1 MAMAKQPDK
10 HWTKEKHQTLFE
22 AMLKQSIDG
31 KLKKAL
37 VKCPSYSDKTIFI
50 QQDNAKPHISVDDEE
65 FLQAHQESPTTIDEL
80 VKAVEKSFDE
90 LAAESLNNV
99 FLSFQSCMIEIMK
112 IKGGNNYRLP
122 HMSKQSHCKP
132 DAAQFMQPPKETE
145 TPQKETLAQL
155 TQPLFET
162 SRGDGNAALEG
173 GQFGLNITR
182 SNQPGQIVP
191 ADRASMDELG
201 SWMSQLNQT
210 VNASSS
216 LFNQTE
222 QTQLCPIDHTT
233 TPPPPTDHCQIE
245 TAEVTQEA
253 PTFWTACPYCY
264 TLYEYP
270 KVYEDCTLRCQANNC
285 RKAFHAAVIP
295 SPPVNG
301 EETYMC
307 SFGIFPIGFSVKGK
321 PSPRVFYDED
331 DVYVEISS
339 DDDDWR
345 TEEGERGRI
354 CGEKCQ
360 GE

>member
-1 MAMAKQPDK
+1 MDDE
-10 HWTKEKHQTLFE
+10 TKEMEDAVSESSGHHE
-22 AMLKQSIDG
+22 AK
-31 KLKKAL
+31 
-37 VKCPSYSDKTIFI
+37 VKGV
-50 QQDNAKPHISVDDEE
+50 VDDSAQWVPTFVVEPVPE
-65 FLQAHQESPTTIDEL
+65 IIKSILVESTQSTTAKNSATANWML
-80 VKAVEKSFDE
+80 
-90 LAAESLNNV
+90 L
-99 FLSFQSCMIEIMK
+99 
-112 IKGGNNYRLP
+112 
-122 HMSKQSHCKP
+122 
-132 DAAQFMQPPKETE
+132 MQPPKETE

-162 SRGDGNAALEG
+162 SPRSSSGDGNAALEG
-173 GQFGLNITR
+173 GQFSLR
-182 SNQPGQIVP
+182 SIGWIQTNRS
-191 ADRASMDELG
+191 DRASMDEPG

-216 LFNQTE
+216 LFNQTQ
-222 QTQLCPIDHTT
+222 QTQPGPIDHTT

-245 TAEVTQEA
+245 TAEVTREA

-301 EETYMC
+301 EETYLC

-321 PSPRVFYDED
+321 DGGGHFPSWSPVSTMFAYSNNKNAGKQSTAGKPAPRVFYDED

-339 DDDDWR
+339 DDDDWQ

-360 GE
+360 GVTVGM

>member
-65 FLQAHQESPTTIDEL
+65 FLQADL
-80 VKAVEKSFDE
+80 CKYDVGGVE
-90 LAAESLNNV
+90 V
-99 FLSFQSCMIEIMK
+99 I
-112 IKGGNNYRLP
+112 Y
-122 HMSKQSHCKP
+122 SHCKP

-173 GQFGLNITR
+173 GQ
-182 SNQPGQIVP
+182 QIVP

-354 CGEKCQ
+354 CAAAAYAIIAPDRLNPERSL
-360 GE
+360 EE